1 MLASRPATAQKGN
14 IAVLLFRSEQK
25 QDQHHGMLHSTVRLR
40 VMTRVWTDVGLREQR
55 LRQSIAACQAIP
67 NTVLVPL

>member
-1 MLASRPATAQKGN
+1 MLASRPATAQEGK

-25 QDQHHGMLHSTVRLR
+25 QDQHPGTLRSTVRLR
-40 VMTRVWTDVGLREQR
+40 VMPRVWIDVGPREQR